1 LAPVIIY
8 LTGFRQHAGKT
19 FMSLGIISMLRKVID
34 PALIGYI
41 KPVGQELV
49 SLPDGAKIDKDA
61 YLIQAFSRI
70 PGIDLEAI
78 SPVRLASGF
87 TQNYL
92 SSNDQLEE
100 TRRLEDKIRN
110 SVKELEK
117 KKVIIA
123 EGSGHPGVGGIVGL
137 SNADVGNIIDADI
150 IFLSGGGIGKAL
162 DMLEVDLSYF
172 LYKKSRVRGI
182 IFNKLFP
189 KKIKTVSQFITED
202 LINKKYGA
210 FGGPLRIL
218 GFMPQVDFLS
228 KPSMLTLQDKL
239 IDSEALNDTTNKSW
253 KIPCGSI
260 RVISVPYNSLKL
272 DSYLK
277 PRDLVILGASSK
289 RKIRK
294 IVEYSRENLY
304 TKRIGGII
312 LTCGRTDVLDQDLR
326 NLIASS
332 GIPAL
337 YIQQDTATAE
347 ETVLKIFENTKIQ
360 VFDSIKVKEIERL
373 FEEYFDFD
381 KFLDTFKLKS

>member
-1 LAPVIIY
+1 MAPVIIY

-19 FMSLGIISMLRKVID
+19 FMSLGIISLLRKVMD
-34 PALIGYI
+34 PSLIGYI

-61 YLIQAFSRI
+61 YLIQAFSAI
-70 PGIDLEAI
+70 PDIDLEEI
-78 SPVRLASGF
+78 SPVRLGSGF

-92 SSNDQLEE
+92 SSENQLEE
-100 TRRLEDKIRN
+100 TRKLEDKIRN
-110 SVKELEK
+110 SIKELENK
-117 KKVIIA
+117 RVIIA

-189 KKIKTVSQFITED
+189 EKIKTVSQFITED

-218 GFMPQVDFLS
+218 GFIPQVDFLS
-228 KPSMLTLQDKL
+228 KPSMLTLQNKL
-239 IDSEALNDTTNKSW
+239 KDSEALNDTENKSW
-253 KIPCGSI
+253 KLPCGSI
-260 RVISVPYNSLKL
+260 RVISVPYDKLKL
-272 DSYLK
+272 NSYLK

-289 RKIRK
+289 RKIK
-294 IVEYSRENLY
+294 SIVEYSKTNSYR
-304 TKRIGGII
+304 TRIGGII
-312 LTCGRTDVLDQDLR
+312 LTCGRTDPLDHNLR
-326 NLIASS
+326 SLIKTS

-337 YIQQDTATAE
+337 YIKHDTATTE
-347 ETVLKIFENTKIQ
+347 ETILRIFENTKIQ

-381 KFLDTFKLKS
+381 KFLDTFKLRN